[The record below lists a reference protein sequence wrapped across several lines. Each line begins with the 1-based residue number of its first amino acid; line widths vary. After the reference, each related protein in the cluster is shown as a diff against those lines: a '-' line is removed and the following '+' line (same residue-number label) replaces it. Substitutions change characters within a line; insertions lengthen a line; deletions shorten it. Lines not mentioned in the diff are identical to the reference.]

1 MTTTWTLLHAARL
14 RGCRNVVGAAGAQP
28 LARAA
33 GPMGEMQ
40 ADIQQLLQR
49 RMFDEALQQL
59 VEGYQHKVFRMAVAM
74 LKDAGRAEEVTQ
86 DIFLKVWR
94 ALPSYDGRALVSTW
108 VYAIAR
114 NACLS
119 AVRAESYRRTEPLEN
134 VAEPASPIPQGGD
147 VDWDRLLARLP
158 EVQRQVVALYYFEDR
173 GVKDVAER
181 LGLAVGTVKSHL
193 FRARQALAGMLE

>member
-1 MTTTWTLLHAARL
+1 MITTWTFRL
-14 RGCRNVVGAAGAQP
+14 ATGPGGCKNPAGAVQP
-28 LARAA
+28 LTSAA
-33 GPMGEMQ
+33 GPKLEMQ
-40 ADIQQLLQR
+40 DDIQQLLQR

-59 VEGYQHKVFRMAVAM
+59 LGGYQQKVFRMAVAM

-108 VYAIAR
+108 LYAIAR

-119 AVRAESYRRTEPLEN
+119 AIRAESYRRTEPLDG
-134 VAEPASPIPQGGD
+134 VTEPASPARRGGE

-158 EVQRQVVALYYFEDR
+158 EAQRQVVTLYYFEERD
-173 GVKDVAER
+173 VKDVAER

-193 FRARQALAGMLE
+193 YRARQALAEMLE

>member
-1 MTTTWTLLHAARL
+1 MITTWTFRL
-14 RGCRNVVGAAGAQP
+14 ATGPIGCRNHAGAVQP
-28 LARAA
+28 LTSAA
-33 GPMGEMQ
+33 GPIGEMQ
-40 ADIQQLLQR
+40 DDIRQLLQR
-49 RMFDEALQQL
+49 RMFDEALQRL
-59 VEGYQHKVFRMAVAM
+59 LDGYQHKVFRMAVAM

-108 VYAIAR
+108 LYAIAR

-119 AVRAESYRRTEPLEN
+119 AIRAESYRRTEPLERA
-134 VAEPASPIPQGGD
+134 AEPAAPPRTGGD

-158 EVQRQVVALYYFEDR
+158 DAQRHVVRLYYFEERDVR
-173 GVKDVAER
+173 EVAER

-193 FRARQALAGMLE
+193 FRARQALADMLE

>member
-1 MTTTWTLLHAARL
+1 
-14 RGCRNVVGAAGAQP
+14 
-28 LARAA
+28 
-33 GPMGEMQ
+33 MGEMQ
-40 ADIQQLLQR
+40 DDIQQLLQR
-49 RMFDEALQQL
+49 RMFDEALQRL
-59 VEGYQHKVFRMAVAM
+59 LEGYQHKVFRMAVAM

-108 VYAIAR
+108 LYAIAR

-119 AVRAESYRRTEPLEN
+119 AIRAESYRRTESLDA
-134 VAEPASPIPQGGD
+134 VREPASPALPGGE
-147 VDWDRLLARLP
+147 VNWERLLAKLP
-158 EVQRQVVALYYFEDR
+158 EAQRQVVTLYYFEERDVR
-173 GVKDVAER
+173 EVAER

>member
-1 MTTTWTLLHAARL
+1 
-14 RGCRNVVGAAGAQP
+14 
-28 LARAA
+28 
-33 GPMGEMQ
+33 MGEMQ

-49 RMFDEALQQL
+49 RMFDEALQQIL
-59 VEGYQHKVFRMAVAM
+59 KGYQHKVFRMAVAM
-74 LKDAGRAEEVTQ
+74 LRDTGRAEEVTQ

-108 VYAIAR
+108 LYAIAR

-119 AVRAESYRRTEPLEN
+119 AIRAESYRRTEPLEN
-134 VAEPASPIPQGGD
+134 VTEPVSPPRPGSD

-158 EVQRQVVALYYFEDR
+158 EVQRQVVTLYYFEER
-173 GVKDVAER
+173 DVREVAGR

-193 FRARQALAGMLE
+193 HRARQALAGMLEP